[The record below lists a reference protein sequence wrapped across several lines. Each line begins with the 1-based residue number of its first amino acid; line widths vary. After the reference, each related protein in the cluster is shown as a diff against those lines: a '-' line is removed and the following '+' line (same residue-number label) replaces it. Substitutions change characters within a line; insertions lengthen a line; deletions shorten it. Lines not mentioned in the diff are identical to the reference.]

1 MGTWILLVLH
11 ELCLYIFNM
20 HMYALFLG
28 LKITQ
33 SGLQ

>member
-11 ELCLYIFNM
+11 ELCLNM